1 MEKLKNTEFIQSI
14 IRLAIGLLTYVYI
27 ASGIESGHFN
37 DSRDTL
43 QLFAEFFFGYTF
55 LIIISIYWVPES
67 TPRRYLT
74 LFIDISCTTF
84 SSYLTGGINSVYVL
98 IYLWIYIG
106 YGTRYGKNLLIA
118 AVAFT
123 FIGYNTLLITQN
135 AWSTLTLDAA
145 AFLLLI
151 LALPFY
157 LYSLQKRLQ
166 DAVKEAEQ
174 ANRAKT
180 EFLSSMTHQ
189 IRTPIG
195 GVVGMI
201 DLLNKTELNP
211 QQKQYL
217 QALSQSSHTLQEIIE
232 DIVDFSRIEEGQ
244 ISFHQQSFQPRLLIN
259 SLVHS
264 LAPLAY
270 EKELELSCF
279 ISNNFPCH
287 VYSDAPRLRQL
298 LSNLI
303 RYAIDHS
310 IRDGVYIR
318 AEAGEVN
325 DRGTVPVSIAIHF
338 EQAADENPILLD
350 TPSSEQHLALRVGS
364 QLTRLMGGQF
374 DIEYTEDTKPVLRI
388 YFSWTPDTDKPLL
401 PEQPFKGKHAL
412 IFEQNKR
419 NQEIADNYCQ
429 QLGMETHAAEAPD
442 NLIAHIIWAEQKQ
455 NPFDV
460 IILCESLKTS
470 VAQTLIHRIRM
481 EVNVQIPII
490 YATYIHGIENTITEN
505 MLNVAATM
513 TKPLTLNEL
522 EFTLNK
528 VFTPHATLPEHPIED
543 IPRSI
548 LLAEDSEIN
557 ASIIYTY
564 LTDMGHNVDIA
575 TDGNTA
581 LYAMHKHHY
590 DLVFMDINMPNMSG
604 LNVTREWRKLEQSEP
619 PLPIIAITARAT
631 SDDKRQCFEA
641 GMNDFLTKPVS
652 ESHLSDILDRHIHRR
667 LDG

>member
-1 MEKLKNTEFIQSI
+1 MERFKNTEFIQSV
-14 IRLAIGLLTYVYI
+14 IRLIIGLLTYLYI
-27 ASGIESGHFN
+27 SSGIDSGYFFGKPE
-37 DSRDTL
+37 TL
-43 QLFAEFFFGYTF
+43 QTFAEFYFSYTF
-55 LIIISIYWVPES
+55 ILLLSLAWKPEC
-67 TPRRYLT
+67 TPRRYLA
-74 LFIDISCTTF
+74 LCIDISCTTYA
-84 SSYLTGGINSVYVL
+84 SSLTGGINSVYVL

-106 YGTRYGKNLLIA
+106 YGTRYGKNFLIA

-123 FIGYNTLLITQN
+123 FIGYNILLISQN

-151 LALPFY
+151 LALPMY
-157 LYSLQKRLQ
+157 LYTLQKRLQ
-166 DAVKEAEQ
+166 DAVTDADQ

-201 DLLNKTELNP
+201 DLLNKTELNT

-232 DIVDFSRIEEGQ
+232 DIVDFSRIEQGQ
-244 ISFHQQSFQPRLLIN
+244 ISFKQQSFQPRLLIN

-279 ISNNFPCH
+279 ITQNFPGY

-310 IRDGVYIR
+310 TSGSTYIY
-318 AEAGEVN
+318 AEAAEIN
-325 DRGTVPVSIAIHF
+325 DHGAIPVSISINF
-338 EQAADENPILLD
+338 EQAPDAKRIVLSDQSNDEN
-350 TPSSEQHLALRVGS
+350 LALRVGS
-364 QLTRLMGGQF
+364 QLTHLMGGQF
-374 DIEYTEDTKPVLRI
+374 DIEYPKDHCPSFKI
-388 YFSWTPDTDKPLL
+388 YFNWTPDHDKPAQTT
-401 PEQPFKGKHAL
+401 PPFSGKHAL
-412 IFEQNKR
+412 IFEQNKQ
-419 NQEIADNYCQ
+419 NQDILQNYCH
-429 QLGMETHAAEAPD
+429 QLGMETHEAGGAD
-442 NLIAHIIWAEQKQ
+442 NLIAHILWAEQKQ

-460 IILCESLKTS
+460 VILCESLKTS
-470 VAQTLIHRIRM
+470 FAQTLIHRIRM
-481 EVNVQIPII
+481 EARSDIPII
-490 YATYIHGIENTITEN
+490 YATYIHGIENTISED
-505 MLNVAATM
+505 MLKVAATM
-513 TKPLTLNEL
+513 TKPITLTEL

-528 VFTPHATLPEHPIED
+528 IFNAGEPEKNTQESPHLCN
-543 IPRSI
+543 I

-557 ASIIYTY
+557 ASVIYTH

-590 DLVFMDINMPNMSG
+590 DIVLMDINMPKMTG
-604 LNVTREWRKLEQSEP
+604 LAVTREWRKLEQSET

-631 SDDKRQCFEA
+631 SDDKRQCFES
-641 GMNDFLTKPVS
+641 GMNDFLTKPVTPA
-652 ESHLSDILDRHIHRR
+652 HLSDILDKHIQ
-667 LDG
+667 

>member
-1 MEKLKNTEFIQSI
+1 MEKFKNTEFIQSI
-14 IRLAIGLLTYVYI
+14 IRLGIGVLTYLYI
-27 ASGIESGHFN
+27 ASGLESGYFSG
-37 DSRDTL
+37 DLQTL
-43 QLFAEFFFGYTF
+43 QSFAEFYFSYAF
-55 LIIISIYWVPES
+55 LILLSIAWKPAS

-74 LFIDISCTTF
+74 LFIDISCTTYA
-84 SSYLTGGINSVYVL
+84 SSLTGGINSVYVL

-106 YGTRYGKNLLIA
+106 YGTRYGKHFLIA

-123 FIGYNTLLITQN
+123 FIGYNILLISQN
-135 AWSTLTLDAA
+135 AWSTVTLDAA

-166 DAVKEAEQ
+166 DAVKDADQ
-174 ANRAKT
+174 ANQAKT

-201 DLLNKTELNP
+201 DLLNKTELNT

-232 DIVDFSRIEEGQ
+232 DIVDFSRIEQGQ
-244 ISFHQQSFQPRLLIN
+244 INFNQQSFQPRLLIN

-270 EKELELSCF
+270 EKELELNCF
-279 ISNNFPCH
+279 ITQNFPVY

-310 IRDGVYIR
+310 ASGNIYIH
-318 AEAGEVN
+318 AEAAEKNSHGSI
-325 DRGTVPVSIAIHF
+325 PVSISINF
-338 EQAADENPILLD
+338 EQASDAERIVLNDQSRD
-350 TPSSEQHLALRVGS
+350 GDLALRVGS
-364 QLTRLMGGQF
+364 QLTHLMDGQL
-374 DIEYTEDTKPVLRI
+374 DIEYTKDHCPSLKI
-388 YFSWTPDTDKPLL
+388 YFNWLADEEKTLPDTL
-401 PEQPFKGKHAL
+401 PFSGKHAL
-412 IFEQNKR
+412 IFEQNQQ
-419 NQEIADNYCQ
+419 NQDILKNYCR
-429 QLGMETHAAEAPD
+429 QLGIDTHESAGAD
-442 NLIAHIIWAEQKQ
+442 NLIAHLLWAQQKQ
-455 NPFDV
+455 TTFDV
-460 IILCESLKTS
+460 VILCESLKS
-470 VAQTLIHRIRM
+470 SFAQTLIHRIRM
-481 EVNVQIPII
+481 EARCDVPII
-490 YATYIHGIENTITEN
+490 YATYIHGIENTISED

-513 TKPLTLNEL
+513 TKPITLTEL

-528 VFTPHATLPEHPIED
+528 IFNTEAFATAQED
-543 IPRSI
+543 GQQPCSI
-548 LLAEDSEIN
+548 LLAEDSDIN
-557 ASIIYTY
+557 ASVIYTH

-590 DLVFMDINMPNMSG
+590 DIVLMDINMPKMSG
-604 LNVTREWRKLEQSEP
+604 LDVTREWRKLEKRET
-619 PLPIIAITARAT
+619 PLPIIAVTARAT
-631 SDDKRQCFEA
+631 SDDKRQCYEA
-641 GMNDFLTKPVS
+641 GMNDFLTKPITPTQLS
-652 ESHLSDILDRHIHRR
+652 EMLAKHT
-667 LDG
+667 